1 MARPT
6 KKQRQGKEAQ
16 ELLAN
21 ETLKE
26 IFEERKQEIRDRWQ
40 ACADRDE
47 REACYFEI
55 TALEG
60 LKDAIYAIGTDDRN
74 AS

>member
-6 KKQRQGKEAQ
+6 NRQRQIKQAK

-21 ETLKE
+21 ETLRE
-26 IFEERKQEIRDRWQ
+26 IFESRKQEIVERWQ
-40 ACADRDE
+40 ASTTPAD
-47 REACYFEI
+47 REACWFEI

-60 LKDAIYAIGTDDRN
+60 LRDAIYAIGNDTG
-74 AS
+74 

>member
-6 KKQRQGKEAQ
+6 SKQKRIKEAG
-16 ELLAN
+16 ELLEN
-21 ETLKE
+21 ETLAYIFDERERE
-26 IFEERKQEIRDRWQ
+26 IYERWKG
-40 ACADRDE
+40 CATVEE

-60 LKDAIYAIGTDDRN
+60 LRDAIYAIGTDKD
-74 AS
+74 

>member
-6 KKQRQGKEAQ
+6 KRQRQIKQAQ

-26 IFEERKQEIRDRWQ
+26 IFADRKQEIFERWQ
-40 ACADRDE
+40 ASATTAH
-47 REACYFEI
+47 REACWFEL
-55 TALEG
+55 TALEE
-60 LKDAIYAIGTDDRN
+60 LNATIYAIGSDTD
-74 AS
+74 

>member
-6 KKQRQGKEAQ
+6 NKQRQIKEAK

-21 ETLKE
+21 ETLRE
-26 IFEERKQEIRDRWQ
+26 IFTERKQEIRDRWQ
-40 ACADRDE
+40 ASATVE
-47 REACYFEI
+47 QREACFFEI

-60 LKDAIYAIGTDDRN
+60 LRDAIYAIGTDTG
-74 AS
+74 